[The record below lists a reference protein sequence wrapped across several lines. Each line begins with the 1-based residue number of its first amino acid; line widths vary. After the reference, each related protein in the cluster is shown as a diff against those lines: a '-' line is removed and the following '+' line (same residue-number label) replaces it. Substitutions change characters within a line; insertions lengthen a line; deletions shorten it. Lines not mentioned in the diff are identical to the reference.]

1 MSDMKRR
8 MACTKDT
15 VNFVDTEASV
25 RVSENGKMNLTE
37 HNASKCPAVVG
48 DFPYVPTLISLPACL
63 PTSYQSAK
71 TKLIPTFKINSPIKT
86 CWYIV
91 KIPFNCQDTFQWPST
106 DKKKSS
112 SSVQAVQ
119 MLLMRRTPVSQTLLI
134 EARSITG
141 IETHTASVGVWETF
155 SSVAPHQLN
164 PSSEGC
170 RFKVSFEFL
179 ASPANAINTHS
190 TSKKT
195 ILRLPN
201 EVPLHVS
208 KLTRFIPTA
217 ICLALTCK
225 RLCLVYLETLRHRS
239 ARVENRLWNSTNGFW
254 KYKLIENLIREW
266 IHK

>member
-1 MSDMKRR
+1 
-8 MACTKDT
+8 
-15 VNFVDTEASV
+15 
-25 RVSENGKMNLTE
+25 
-37 HNASKCPAVVG
+37 
-48 DFPYVPTLISLPACL
+48 
-63 PTSYQSAK
+63 
-71 TKLIPTFKINSPIKT
+71 
-86 CWYIV
+86 
-91 KIPFNCQDTFQWPST
+91 
-106 DKKKSS
+106 
-112 SSVQAVQ
+112 
-119 MLLMRRTPVSQTLLI
+119 MRRTPVSQTLLI

-141 IETHTASVGVWETF
+141 IETHTASVGLWETF

-170 RFKVSFEFL
+170 RFKVSFEFI

-239 ARVENRLWNSTNGFW
+239 ARVESRLWNSTNGFW